1 MAGVTEPGAA
11 PPAADDPVSVEA
23 PEADAV
29 EQRAEVVPE
38 DDDTVAEIPL
48 DVDPADVVEQ
58 HRTVGGDDD
67 DYR

>member
-1 MAGVTEPGAA
+1 MSGVTEPGAA
-11 PPAADDPVSVEA
+11 APATDDLEA

-38 DDDTVAEIPL
+38 SDEDVGDIPL
-48 DVDPADVVEQ
+48 DVDPADAVEQ
-58 HRTVGGDDD
+58 ARTVGGDED

>member
-1 MAGVTEPGAA
+1 VTEPAAA
-11 PPAADDPVSVEA
+11 PPTTDDPVSVEA

-29 EQRAEVVPE
+29 EQRADVVPE
-38 DDDTVAEIPL
+38 DDDPVAEIPL